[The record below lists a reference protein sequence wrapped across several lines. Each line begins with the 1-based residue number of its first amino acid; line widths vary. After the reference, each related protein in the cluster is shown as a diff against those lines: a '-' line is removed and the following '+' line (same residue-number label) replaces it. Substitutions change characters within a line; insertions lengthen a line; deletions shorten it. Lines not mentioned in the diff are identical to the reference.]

1 MKAPRKLIQPG
12 LGFHFLLLFS
22 ANGKSVFGEDD
33 DRRRLNDI
41 VAEIVAELQVRV
53 HAYCWLGNEIELI
66 AETGAVSPER
76 LIRKIAVAYSEAVG
90 GRFGRNGTLFS
101 DNHICHEPATQSELV
116 DIVRSMH
123 VRPVVLDLAEDFLS
137 YPWSSGRAY
146 GGLEEIR
153 WLTKAT
159 LGPLLRS
166 SAMGNSQVS
175 KSEESKAQTAPRV
188 IADAVEAKLS
198 REMVDRSRVWMARA
212 LIAWLVTQ
220 GGIATVASAAARLRV
235 DATSLERSMRKYREL
250 APDLFETPLPEVMN
264 GRCFEVASPKA
275 RKHIATIL
283 STISGWPRQAGSP
296 HELNNFGAES
306 GRPGRQGPNAEHVLE
321 SGHEGRGVGCGE

>member
-1 MKAPRKLIQPG
+1 MKESRKPAQPG
-12 LGFHFLLLFS
+12 LGVHFLLLFS
-22 ANGKSVFGEDD
+22 ANGKSVFGGDD
-33 DRRRLNDI
+33 DRRKLNDI
-41 VAEIVAELQVRV
+41 VGEIVAELQVRV
-53 HAYCWLGNEIELI
+53 HAYCWLSNEIELI

-101 DNHICHEPATQSELV
+101 DSHICHEPATQSELV

-123 VRPVVLDLAEDFLS
+123 VRPVVLDIAEDSLN

-146 GGLEEIR
+146 GGLEEIP
-153 WLTKAT
+153 WLTTAT
-159 LGPLLRS
+159 LGPLLRPG
-166 SAMGNSQVS
+166 ATGKSQVDRA
-175 KSEESKAQTAPRV
+175 EESKAQTAPRM

-212 LIAWLVTQ
+212 LIAWLATQ

-235 DATSLERSMRKYREL
+235 DATSLEYSMRKYREL

-264 GRCFEVASPKA
+264 WRCFEVASPQA

-283 STISGWPRQAGSP
+283 STLSGWPQ
-296 HELNNFGAES
+296 
-306 GRPGRQGPNAEHVLE
+306 QGGTPRVE
-321 SGHEGRGVGCGE
+321 

>member
-1 MKAPRKLIQPG
+1 MQVSRKPAQPG

-22 ANGKSVFGEDD
+22 ANGKTVFSGDD
-33 DRRRLNDI
+33 DRRKLNDI
-41 VAEIVAELQVRV
+41 VGAIVAELKVRV
-53 HAYCWLGNEIELI
+53 HAYCWLSNEIELI
-66 AETGAVSPER
+66 AETGAVAPDR
-76 LIRKIAVAYSEAVG
+76 LIRRIALAYSEAVG

-123 VRPVVLDLAEDFLS
+123 VRPVVLDIAEDGLS
-137 YPWSSGRAY
+137 YPWCSGRAY
-146 GGLEEIR
+146 GGLEEIP

-159 LGPLLRS
+159 LGPLLRP
-166 SAMGNSQVS
+166 SATE
-175 KSEESKAQTAPRV
+175 KESKNQTGPRM

-235 DATSLERSMRKYREL
+235 DATSLEHSMRKYREL
-250 APDLFETPLPEVMN
+250 APDLFETPLAEAMN
-264 GRCFEVASPKA
+264 WRCFEVASPKA
-275 RKHIATIL
+275 RKHIAIIL
-283 STISGWPRQAGSP
+283 ATLGGWPHPVASGI
-296 HELNNFGAES
+296 AEEPT
-306 GRPGRQGPNAEHVLE
+306 G
-321 SGHEGRGVGCGE
+321 

>member
-1 MKAPRKLIQPG
+1 MKLSRKPAQSS

-22 ANGKSVFGEDD
+22 ANGKSVFGGDD
-33 DRRRLNDI
+33 DRSKLNDI
-41 VAEIVAELQVRV
+41 VAEVVTELGVRV
-53 HAYCWLGNEIELI
+53 HAYCWLSNEIELI
-66 AETGAVSPER
+66 AETGAVAPER

-101 DNHICHEPATQSELV
+101 DSHICYEPPTQSDLA

-123 VRPVVLDLAEDFLS
+123 VRPVVLDVAEDCLS

-146 GGLEEIR
+146 DGLEDTP
-153 WLTKAT
+153 WLTKST
-159 LGPLLRS
+159 LGPLMRQ
-166 SAMGNSQVS
+166 SAAS
-175 KSEESKAQTAPRV
+175 KSLVNRTEDSKAQTAPRM

-235 DATSLERSMRKYREL
+235 DPTSLAHSMRKYREL

-264 GRCFEVASPKA
+264 WRCFEVASPKA
-275 RKHIATIL
+275 RKHIASIL
-283 STISGWPRQAGSP
+283 SSISGWSKEAATPQV
-296 HELNNFGAES
+296 E
-306 GRPGRQGPNAEHVLE
+306 
-321 SGHEGRGVGCGE
+321 

>member
-1 MKAPRKLIQPG
+1 MKELRQPAQSR
-12 LGFHFLLLFS
+12 LGVHFLLLFS
-22 ANGKSVFGEDD
+22 ANGKSVFGGDD
-33 DRRRLNDI
+33 DRRKLNDI
-41 VAEIVAELQVRV
+41 VGEIVAELQVRV
-53 HAYCWLGNEIELI
+53 HAYCWLSNEIELI

-101 DNHICHEPATQSELV
+101 DSHICHEPATQSELV

-123 VRPVVLDLAEDFLS
+123 VRPVVLDIAEEGLS

-146 GGLEEIR
+146 GGLEEIP

-159 LGPLLRS
+159 LGPLLRP
-166 SAMGNSQVS
+166 SAKGRTQVDAT
-175 KSEESKAQTAPRV
+175 EESNAQTAPRM

-212 LIAWLVTQ
+212 LIAWLATQ
-220 GGIATVASAAARLRV
+220 GGIATVAAAAARLRV
-235 DATSLERSMRKYREL
+235 DATSLEYSMRKYREL

-264 GRCFEVASPKA
+264 WRCFEVASPKA

-283 STISGWPRQAGSP
+283 STLSGWPQQAGMP
-296 HELNNFGAES
+296 RVE
-306 GRPGRQGPNAEHVLE
+306 
-321 SGHEGRGVGCGE
+321 